1 MLNEAPVANTSSILF
16 QFAGNVSKVIAPA
29 LITMMCATVTY
40 PLAVRFVKR
49 VFGLRGF
56 YAIHL
61 TIAPILA
68 LIHVNIFGVSHT
80 LFRIK
85 HLEREFDAVKS
96 NLRTEREYD
105 SYATVNALIRG

>member
-1 MLNEAPVANTSSILF
+1 MLTEAPVANTSSILF
-16 QFAGNVSKVIAPA
+16 QFAGNASKVIAPA

-61 TIAPILA
+61 TIAPFLA

-80 LFRIK
+80 IFRIK
-85 HLEREFDAVKS
+85 HLEREFDAVK
-96 NLRTEREYD
+96 
-105 SYATVNALIRG
+105 

>member
-1 MLNEAPVANTSSILF
+1 
-16 QFAGNVSKVIAPA
+16 
-29 LITMMCATVTY
+29 MMCATVTY
-40 PLAVRFVKR
+40 PLAVRLVKR

-61 TIAPILA
+61 AIAPFLA

-85 HLEREFDAVKS
+85 HMEREFEAVKQ
-96 NLRTEREYD
+96 NLKIEKDYQGYTI
-105 SYATVNALIRG
+105 VNTLIRAQNSKPLD